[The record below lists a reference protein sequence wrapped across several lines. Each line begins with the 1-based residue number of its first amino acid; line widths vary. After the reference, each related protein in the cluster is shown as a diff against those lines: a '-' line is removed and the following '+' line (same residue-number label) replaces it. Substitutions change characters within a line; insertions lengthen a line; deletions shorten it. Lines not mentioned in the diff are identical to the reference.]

1 MKICPTCQKT
11 YTDEGINFCL
21 EDGSVLSY
29 AESELPETVMIR
41 QPPRTSP
48 SPVTA
53 NQPAFK
59 TSWDNKPTYS
69 MQPKASS
76 RKWPWVVGLLGIGL
90 LLCGGGAFV
99 VAFLF
104 LIGQSGGEDG
114 NITVVGDQKP
124 PTSPFPDPT
133 NANIEKID
141 LSEWVGPS
149 EYGTTAF
156 DGGEFIMSSRRAK
169 AYFAM
174 TALPKSTTESAATR
188 VTLRNIEGAATTI
201 GYGLI
206 FHSNPKPLQQGYAFL
221 IDTKERRYRVARHE
235 PQKETDV
242 VRWTSSSLI
251 KQGKTPNIIEA
262 RHKNDIVELY
272 INGHWVTSIRN
283 TYGYKNGVAGLYVSD
298 ALKIGFRDLEIA
310 R

>member
-1 MKICPTCQKT
+1 
-11 YTDEGINFCL
+11 
-21 EDGSVLSY
+21 
-29 AESELPETVMIR
+29 MIR
-41 QPPRTSP
+41 QPPRTNP
-48 SPVTA
+48 SAATA
-53 NQPAFK
+53 NQPAFR
-59 TSWDNKPTYS
+59 TSWDNKPKYS

-76 RKWPWVVGLLGIGL
+76 RKWPWVVGLLGIGV
-90 LLCGGGAFV
+90 LLCGGGVFGV
-99 VAFLF
+99 VFLY
-104 LIGQSGGEDG
+104 LIGQSAVEDG
-114 NITVVGDQKP
+114 NTEVVSNQKP
-124 PTSPFPDPT
+124 PASPNWEPA

-188 VTLRNIEGAATTI
+188 VTLRNIEAAGTTI

-206 FHSNPKPLQQGYAFL
+206 FHSNPKPLQRGYAFL

-242 VRWTSSSLI
+242 VRWTSSSHI
-251 KQGKTPNIIEA
+251 EQGSTPNTIEA
-262 RHKNDIVELY
+262 RHKNDVVELY
-272 INGHWVTSIRN
+272 INGQMVTSIRN